1 MLVEAQVSSIKTSR
15 GSRLFCISR
24 QAARASLTSGRSC
37 SAACRVFFKRQL
49 QMQQKSRDGRPPRL
63 DPVRGDLLPQFGDRQ
78 VGFFRNK
85 RPYLVLMPG
94 QGIAFM
100 AAEFSWL
107 AVACCINPL
116 HELDHTTRADIEHP
130 RHLVS
135 RLSGKKT
142 PHNPSPQT
150 LGKGLSLPGCPPPA
164 RRMNHDSRRLGIPSR
179 FRLFGTRSSA
189 ANDGQPGGI
198 VSFETGLPDIKKA
211 TLRGVVLDNVE

>member
-1 MLVEAQVSSIKTSR
+1 MSLLPLSHRPSRGVMLVEAQVSSIKTSLS

-37 SAACRVFFKRQL
+37 SAACRVL
-49 QMQQKSRDGRPPRL
+49 TSGRSCSAACRVFLNVNCRCSKNRAPPAR
-63 DPVRGDLLPQFGDRQ
+63 PAVSGDLLPQFGDRQ

-85 RPYLVLMPG
+85 RPYLVLMLG

-135 RLSGKKT
+135 RLSGKNS
-142 PHNPSPQT
+142 PHHAFPQILRIGSCHPGWPPPSPQDE
-150 LGKGLSLPGCPPPA
+150 S
-164 RRMNHDSRRLGIPSR
+164 
-179 FRLFGTRSSA
+179 
-189 ANDGQPGGI
+189 
-198 VSFETGLPDIKKA
+198 
-211 TLRGVVLDNVE
+211 

>member
-1 MLVEAQVSSIKTSR
+1 MLVEAQVSSIKTSLR

-37 SAACRVFFKRQL
+37 SAACRVFLNVNCRCSKNRATA
-49 QMQQKSRDGRPPRL
+49 DRPALIPCAVIFCHSSVI
-63 DPVRGDLLPQFGDRQ
+63 VRS
-78 VGFFRNK
+78 FRNK
-85 RPYLVLMPG
+85 RPYLVLMLG

-135 RLSGKKT
+135 RLSGKNS
-142 PHNPSPQT
+142 PHHAFPQILRIGSCHPGWPPPSPQDE
-150 LGKGLSLPGCPPPA
+150 S
-164 RRMNHDSRRLGIPSR
+164 
-179 FRLFGTRSSA
+179 
-189 ANDGQPGGI
+189 
-198 VSFETGLPDIKKA
+198 
-211 TLRGVVLDNVE
+211 

>member
-37 SAACRVFFKRQL
+37 SAACRVFLNVNCRCSKNRATA
-49 QMQQKSRDGRPPRL
+49 DRPALIPCAVIFCHSSVI
-63 DPVRGDLLPQFGDRQ
+63 VRS
-78 VGFFRNK
+78 FRNK
-85 RPYLVLMPG
+85 RPYLVLMLG

-135 RLSGKKT
+135 RLSGKNS
-142 PHNPSPQT
+142 PHHAFPQI
-150 LGKGLSLPGCPPPA
+150 L
-164 RRMNHDSRRLGIPSR
+164 
-179 FRLFGTRSSA
+179 
-189 ANDGQPGGI
+189 
-198 VSFETGLPDIKKA
+198 E
-211 TLRGVVLDNVE
+211 

>member
-1 MLVEAQVSSIKTSR
+1 MLVEAQVSSIKTSLR

-85 RPYLVLMPG
+85 RPYLVLMLG

-135 RLSGKKT
+135 RLSGKNS
-142 PHNPSPQT
+142 PHHAFPQILRIGSCHPGWPPPSPQDESEEIT
-150 LGKGLSLPGCPPPA
+150 PSLHHRAALGNQSSPYISPG
-164 RRMNHDSRRLGIPSR
+164 NL
-179 FRLFGTRSSA
+179 A
-189 ANDGQPGGI
+189 AD
-198 VSFETGLPDIKKA
+198 
-211 TLRGVVLDNVE
+211 